1 MTDKTIPLTSEQKKQ
16 IGLKIRKLRMKEN
29 YSLEELAAEVKMS
42 VEALSRMESGD
53 FELYDDIP
61 SGFKH

>member
-42 VEALSRMESGD
+42 VEALSRMEAGD